1 MSFISNKQSES
12 TLTFWEHLEVLRWS
26 LLRIIALLFV
36 VVAVIFSNKDFV
48 FNSIILPPLDG
59 SFITYQWMCRLSE
72 MLKMPSLCPG
82 EFTLQLVNYDISG
95 QFMAHIS
102 TSFTFA
108 LVLVVPFL
116 LFEIWR
122 FVAPALYSNEKSTIA
137 AIFLSSSVLF
147 YLGALVSYLLI
158 FPLSIRFLGSYQ
170 VSTLVPNHIALQSY
184 LATLYLLIFALGIL
198 FELPVLAYLL
208 SRAGIIN
215 RGMLRAGRN
224 IAVMVI
230 LILSAIITPTTDP
243 FTMLVVAAPIY
254 FLYELSILI
263 CRK

>member
-1 MSFISNKQSES
+1 MPLTTTNQNES
-12 TLTFWEHLEVLRWS
+12 SLTFWEHLEVLRWM
-26 LLRIIALLFV
+26 LFRIIALLFV
-36 VVAVIFSNKDFV
+36 VLAVIFSNKEFV
-48 FNSIILPPLDG
+48 FNQLILPPLDG
-59 SFITYQWMCRLSE
+59 SFITYRWMCNLSE
-72 MLKMPSLCPG
+72 LLKMPSLCPG

-102 TSFTFA
+102 TSFTLA
-108 LVLVVPFL
+108 LVLIVPYL
-116 LFEIWR
+116 LYEIWR
-122 FVAPALYSNEKSTIA
+122 FVSPALYSKEKATTA
-137 AIFLSSSVLF
+137 AIFLSSSILF
-147 YLGALVSYLLI
+147 YLGAIVSYLLI

-170 VSTLVPNHIALQSY
+170 VSSLVPNHIALQSY

-208 SRAGIIN
+208 SRAGVIN
-215 RGMLRAGRN
+215 RQMLRAGRN

-254 FLYELSILI
+254 LLYELSIVI
-263 CRK
+263 CKK